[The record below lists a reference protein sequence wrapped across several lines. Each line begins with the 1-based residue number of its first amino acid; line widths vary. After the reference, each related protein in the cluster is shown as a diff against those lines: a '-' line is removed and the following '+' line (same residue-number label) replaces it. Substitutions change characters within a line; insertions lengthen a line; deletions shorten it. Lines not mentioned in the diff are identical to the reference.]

1 MWIEKVNT
9 SDKLLKKAESV
20 FYRYM
25 SNYSCRPWDEDE
37 VDLDELKIFS
47 SKMSETETL
56 EVIEAFLY
64 FIDKRIE
71 KNVAEFDTT
80 RDESVIRQN
89 WLKIIKEILNS
100 RKSKIKEDSK
110 VKEKVKDIVK

>member
-1 MWIEKVNT
+1 
-9 SDKLLKKAESV
+9 
-20 FYRYM
+20 
-25 SNYSCRPWDEDE
+25 
-37 VDLDELKIFS
+37 
-47 SKMSETETL
+47 MSETETL

-89 WLKIIKEILNS
+89 
-100 RKSKIKEDSK
+100 
-110 VKEKVKDIVK
+110 